1 MPKLELSDEQVI
13 ELVKQLSPASKQKLL
28 QELNQNALIGGG
40 ESPSASAEV
49 DDFAHL
55 PCIGMWADHEAMGD
69 SAAWVRKE
77 RARWQRRAF
86 QQD

>member
-28 QELNQNALIGGG
+28 QELSQNALAGDS
-40 ESPSASAEV
+40 ESPSAAIEM
-49 DDFAHL
+49 DDFASL
-55 PCIGMWADHEAMGD
+55 SCFGMWADHEAMGD